1 MIKRIIKIALFGTAV
16 IGPAAAG
23 IAQMAWVP
31 GSEIAGQTMQVQTNG
46 VVNGIY
52 FAPDGTATIT
62 TPSGTTVPGTWSA
75 ANNQLCLSANGGQ
88 ECWPYARPF
97 MAGQQTALTSNC
109 QQLTTFLTQS
119 VNQPMQRPAGER
131 G

>member
-1 MIKRIIKIALFGTAV
+1 MTRSLFKIALLGV
-16 IGPAAAG
+16 AAAVPAG
-23 IAQMAWVP
+23 AAVAQAGWVP
-31 GSEIAGQTMQVQTNG
+31 GSEIAGQTVQVQTQG
-46 VVNGIY
+46 VVNSIY
-52 FAPDGTATIT
+52 FAPDGTATIA

-75 ANNQLCLSANGGQ
+75 ANNMLCLNAAGGQ

-97 MAGQQTALTSNC
+97 MAGQQMALTSNC
-109 QQLTTFLTQS
+109 QQVSTFMPQG